1 MKKDKPQSSFVNI
14 GSSSLLI
21 IFLILS
27 LVTFAVLSLSGA
39 KSDYTFSEKLA
50 IRQSITRL
58 PTRQRRFLK
67 KLMKPLLH
75 VPEPILIPI
84 LRL

>member
-50 IRQSITRL
+50 SHKT
-58 PTRQRRFLK
+58 
-67 KLMKPLLH
+67 
-75 VPEPILIPI
+75 
-84 LRL
+84 